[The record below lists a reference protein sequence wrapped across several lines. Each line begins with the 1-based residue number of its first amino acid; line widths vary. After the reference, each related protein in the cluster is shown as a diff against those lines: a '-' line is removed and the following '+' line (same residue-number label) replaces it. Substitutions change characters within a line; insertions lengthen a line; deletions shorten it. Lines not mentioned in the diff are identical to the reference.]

1 MYVDPVRFFRHP
13 QAVGQVQ
20 YELLRASFLERL
32 PAAAVAERFH
42 VTPGNV
48 HLLRHRFRRGLIT
61 FVFRPQDL
69 PGARGTAPGVCARVV
84 ELRGSRKL
92 SAGEIAEILAEEEI
106 DISVRTVERILRQAG
121 FPKLPRR
128 ARHRIGETRQH
139 TTLPQIAQALACDHL
154 DGLRL
159 SSEVAGVFLFAP
171 FIELLGLP
179 ATVARARIP
188 GSKPIPSLSYFL
200 SFLSLKLLGTE
211 RLSHTN
217 DHNFDRGLGLFA
229 GLNVLPKCTA
239 MSTYGYS
246 LDAPNIDRIQ
256 RGVAEA
262 GQRLGLYAASTIN
275 LDFHAVPHW
284 GDESVLDK
292 NWVGA
297 RGKGIKSALTLFAQD
312 CDSKLILY
320 TEADIRRSEADDQV
334 LRFVAFWK
342 KIAKSVTSTL
352 VFDSRFTSYQQLAGL
367 DKENVRFITLRRR
380 GRALLRWVD
389 KQPASAWQR
398 ITIPHEKRKFPR
410 PQVLESY
417 VQLRGY
423 PRPIRQ
429 IVMRGNGHEK
439 PAFIITNDDTTAPAI
454 IVAQYARRWHIENG
468 IAEAVKFF
476 HLNALSSPI
485 LVKVHFD
492 VVMTMIADTLY
503 YLLAKRLRGFE
514 ECDAPR
520 IFRHFVRG
528 KGDIEVTKGEIVVS
542 FPKRAHNPVLR
553 AVDWKKLPDRL
564 SWLGGRRLR
573 FEWR

>member
-1 MYVDPVRFFRHP
+1 MDPIRFFRHP
-13 QAVGQVQ
+13 STAGQSQ
-20 YELLRASFLERL
+20 YEVLRASFLERL
-32 PAAAVAERFH
+32 PASIVAERFH
-42 VTPGNV
+42 ISPGNV

-61 FVFRPQDL
+61 FTFRPEDF
-69 PGARGTAPGVCARVV
+69 PGGRRGTPAHARARVA
-84 ELRGSRKL
+84 ELRRERQL
-92 SAGEIAEILAEEEI
+92 SAGQIAEILDDEGI
-106 DISVRTVERILRQAG
+106 DVSVRTVERILAEAG

-128 ARHRIGETRQH
+128 TRLLIGQTRQRA
-139 TTLPQIAQALACDHL
+139 TVPQVASLLPLKHSEPSSV
-154 DGLRL
+154 
-159 SSEVAGVFLFAP
+159 SSELAGVFLFAP

-179 ATVARARIP
+179 AVVTRARIP
-188 GSKPIPSLSYFL
+188 GSKQIPSLAYFL
-200 SFLSLKLLGTE
+200 SFLALKLAGSE

-217 DHNFDRGLGLFA
+217 DHSFDRGLGLFA

-246 LDAPNIDRIQ
+246 LDAPRIDRLQ

-262 GQRLGLYAASTIN
+262 GQRLGLYTGTTIN

-297 RGKGIKSALTLFAQD
+297 RGKGIKSVLTLFAQD

-320 TEADIRRSEADDQV
+320 TEADIRRREADDQV

-342 KIAKSVTSTL
+342 KIAKSVAPTL
-352 VFDSRFTSYQQLAGL
+352 VFDSRFTGYQQLAKL
-367 DKENVRFITLRRR
+367 DKQNIQFITLRRR
-380 GRALLRWVD
+380 GRALIRQAEALPTSEWDRV
-389 KQPASAWQR
+389 
-398 ITIPHEKRKFPR
+398 TVPHEKRKFPR
-410 PQVLESY
+410 PLVNESY
-417 VQLRGY
+417 VRLRGY
-423 PRPIRQ
+423 PKPIRQ
-429 IVMRGNGHEK
+429 LIMRGNGHEK
-439 PAFIITNDDTTAPAI
+439 PAFIITNDEKTPVAI

-492 VVMTMIADTLY
+492 VVLTMIADTLY

-528 KGDIEVTKGEIVVS
+528 KGEIKVTGDEIVVT

-553 AVDWKKLPDRL
+553 AVDWRKLPDRI
-564 SWLGGRRLR
+564 SWLGDRRLR

>member
-1 MYVDPVRFFRHP
+1 MNPNRFFRHP
-13 QAVGQVQ
+13 RTVGQIQ
-20 YELLRASFLERL
+20 YEVLRASFLERL
-32 PAAAVAERFH
+32 PAATVAGRFH
-42 VTPGNV
+42 VTPGHV
-48 HLLRHRFRRGLIT
+48 HLLRHRFRRGLIRFT
-61 FVFRPQDL
+61 FRPSDF
-69 PGARGTAPGVCARVV
+69 PGGRRGTPANVRARIA
-84 ELRGSRKL
+84 ELRRQHNL
-92 SAGEIAEILAEEEI
+92 SAGQIADILDDEDI
-106 DISVRTVERILRQAG
+106 DVSVRTVARILREAG

-128 ARHRIGETRQH
+128 ARLLIGETRQR
-139 TTLPQIAQALACDHL
+139 TTVPQVASLLTVEQMELEASTDLA
-154 DGLRL
+154 GL
-159 SSEVAGVFLFAP
+159 FLFVP

-179 ATVARARIP
+179 ALVADARIP
-188 GSKPIPSLSYFL
+188 GSKPIPPLSYFL
-200 SFLSLKLLGTE
+200 SLLALKLAGDE

-239 MSTYGYS
+239 VSTYAYS
-246 LDAPNIDRIQ
+246 LDAPAIDRLQ
-256 RGVAEA
+256 RGVAGA
-262 GQRLGLYAASTIN
+262 GQRLGLYTSSTIN

-284 GDESVLDK
+284 GEESVLDK

-320 TEADIRRSEADDQV
+320 TEADIRRREADDQV
-334 LRFVAFWK
+334 LRFAAFWK
-342 KIAKSVTSTL
+342 KIAKSVAPTL
-352 VFDSRFTSYQQLAGL
+352 VFDSRFTSYEQLASL
-367 DKENVRFITLRRR
+367 DGQGIRFITLRRR
-380 GRALLRWVD
+380 GRALLRYTEA
-389 KQPASAWQR
+389 QPASAWTR
-398 ITIPHEKRKFPR
+398 ITVPHEKRKFPR
-410 PQVLESY
+410 PLVFESF

-423 PRPIRQ
+423 PKPIRQ

-439 PAFIITNDDTTAPAI
+439 PAFLITNDEKTPVEI

-492 VVMTMIADTLY
+492 VVLTMIADTLY

-520 IFRHFVRG
+520 IFRHFIRG
-528 KGDIEVTKGEIVVS
+528 KGEVEVTGRDIVVR
-542 FPKRAHNPVLR
+542 FPKRAHNPILR
-553 AVDWKKLPDRL
+553 AVDWSKLPDRV
-564 SWLGGRRLR
+564 SWLGDRRLR